1 MARRGKALKSIV
13 FGAALL
19 VAVSCTT
26 QYRNH
31 GYVPSSEDLAA
42 VTLGVDTRD
51 TVAESLGT
59 PSAGGVLDDSGYYYV
74 RSKVRHFGAMK
85 PEVIERQVVAI
96 NFDSRGIA
104 RNVQHYSLQDGKV
117 VPLVRRIT
125 DNGLTETSVIKAL
138 LGNIGNFSPTTFG
151 G

>member
-13 FGAALL
+13 FGAVLL

-31 GYVPSSEDLAA
+31 GYVPSPEDLAE

-51 TVAESLGT
+51 TVAETLGT

-74 RSKVRHFGAMK
+74 RSKVRHFGAME
-85 PEVIERQVVAI
+85 PQEIERQVVAI

-125 DNGLTETSVIKAL
+125 DNGLNETSVIKQL
-138 LGNIGNFSPTTFG
+138 LGNIGNFSPAGFG
-151 G
+151 S